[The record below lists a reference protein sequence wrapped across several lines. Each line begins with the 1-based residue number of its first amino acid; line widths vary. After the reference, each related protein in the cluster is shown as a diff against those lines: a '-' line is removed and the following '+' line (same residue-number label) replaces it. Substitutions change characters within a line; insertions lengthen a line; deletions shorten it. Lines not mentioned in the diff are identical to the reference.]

1 MDGDLPKVLTPT
13 RIRERAARL
22 WRRPAILIGAGGT
35 LAVVLILGLW
45 TALGPSRAPSVTAGE
60 TARAVRD
67 RLVVT
72 IVESGEIDAKR
83 STDVRC
89 EVEGQNPIVW
99 IIEEGTVVKP
109 GDKLVELDSADL
121 RERLRSQEMAYKTA
135 QAASEK
141 SDKQYLIT
149 ESTRESLMA
158 AAGLDVKFTLQDLR
172 RYLGKDLA
180 DRLITQ
186 EGKMAFDALI
196 REDTL
201 GGAALQEKRKL
212 ESDIDLAQE
221 ELSRATGKAE
231 WTRTLKEKGYVTG
244 SELQAD
250 ELALKRQQVLLG
262 QAKTALDLF
271 LQYEFPKTAEKS
283 YTDWLEAQREYDR
296 VDTRTRSEVG
306 SARADRDNKR
316 EALSLE
322 ENRLKK
328 GRDQVEKTVIRAP
341 QPGMVVYDTGG
352 GRWGQNPTLEPGVTV
367 RHQQTLIKLP
377 DMSEMSVKAKLH
389 ESVVKQAGEGA
400 PAYVTIDALP
410 KERLSGKV
418 TKVAVMPDRSNSWL
432 NPGLKTY
439 LTEITLDSTPPGL
452 KPGMSAQVEILV
464 DSRDRALQVPVSA
477 VFVDKG
483 FQVVYI
489 RTSSGCET
497 RRVEVGL
504 SNDRA
509 VEIVKGLEEGEEVFL
524 YKPAGAEELQ
534 VSEEETKAREAL
546 ERKMMDHPKPAG
558 GGSADEPSAAN
569 SPLGAE
575 PARRQPKGGGPS

>member
-1 MDGDLPKVLTPT
+1 MDGNLPKTPASSG
-13 RIRERAARL
+13 IPERAARL
-22 WRRPAILIGAGGT
+22 VRRPAILIGAGGT
-35 LAVVLILGLW
+35 LAVVLVLGLW
-45 TALGPSRAPSVTAGE
+45 TALGPSRAPIVTAGE

-135 QAASEK
+135 QAVSEK

-149 ESTRESLMA
+149 ESTRESLLS
-158 AAGLDVKFTLQDLR
+158 AAGLNVKFTLQDLR

-180 DRLITQ
+180 DRLIAQ

-196 REDTL
+196 REDAL
-201 GGAALQEKRKL
+201 GGAALQQKRKL

-221 ELSRATGKAE
+221 ELSRATSKAE

-250 ELALKRQQVLLG
+250 ELALKRQQVLLE

-283 YTDWLEAQREYDR
+283 YTDWLEAKREYDR

-316 EALSLE
+316 EALLLE

-328 GRDQVEKTVIRAP
+328 GQDQVEKTVIRAP
-341 QPGMVVYDTGG
+341 RPGMVVYDTG

-367 RHQQTLIKLP
+367 RHQQILIKLP
-377 DMSEMSVKAKLH
+377 DLSEISVKAKLH

-410 KERLSGKV
+410 KERLTGKV

-439 LTEITLDSTPPGL
+439 LTEITLNSTPPGL
-452 KPGMSAQVEILV
+452 KPGMSAQVEIFV

-477 VFVDKG
+477 VSVDQG
-483 FQVVYI
+483 FQVVYLK
-489 RTSSGCET
+489 TPSGYET
-497 RRVEVGL
+497 RRVVVGL

-509 VEIVKGLEEGEEVFL
+509 VEILKGLEEGEEVFL
-524 YKPAGAEELQ
+524 YKPAGAEALQ
-534 VSEEETKAREAL
+534 VSEEETKAREAI
-546 ERKMMDHPKPAG
+546 ERKMTDPPKPAEG
-558 GGSADEPSAAN
+558 DSAGNPSAAN
-569 SPLGAE
+569 APLGADPPRRRPKDGE
-575 PARRQPKGGGPS
+575 PS